1 MKTSNDTS
9 GFKLYEIMKVSTE
22 ADILSYL
29 VPEKF
34 SSVIGQKK
42 INCVKSLSKLECVF
56 LHVSDTNRMKYSFC
70 CSQ

>member
-9 GFKLYEIMKVSTE
+9 GFNLYEIMKVSTE

-42 INCVKSLSKLECVF
+42 INCVKSLSKNECIF
-56 LHVSDTNRMKYSFC
+56 LHVSDTNRMKYCFC